1 MQALGPPNKSPLQG
15 LVASRIETYGGRYRA
30 SVTSPPGNV
39 SPRGGLLLDPSCRLL
54 QGYVPFTTGSG
65 PARRLS
71 PLRLREPEPEKTHGS
86 PFGIGTP
93 HSPKLKEVTKAHEL
107 QVRLHTFSMFGMPR
121 LPRED
126 RQRWEIGEG
135 SENSVT
141 IEKSWKELVPGH
153 KEMSRELCHQQEALW
168 ELLTTELIYVRKLK
182 IMTDPAGHLPRH
194 TAECHPLPQVSA
206 ETLFGNVPSL
216 IRAHR
221 SFWEEVLGPTLEE
234 TRASGQPLDPVSLQD
249 GFLTCSQRFQPYVLY
264 CLRVRQTMA
273 YAREQQDHNPL
284 FHIFVQVGEE
294 SLGKGDAVDLGPR
307 QEGSLQSLTPA
318 PLPWQWCEKH
328 KRSGRQMLG
337 DLLIKPHQRITKYPL
352 LLQAVL
358 KRTPKPRAQ
367 EALTAMVGPSGLT
380 PAGGGG
386 CRGLA
391 CGGAAPGTLAVF
403 LERLCPCGADVLSG
417 RDEPARRRAVL
428 LRILPLL
435 LPQIAAM
442 ESFLRHINKQ
452 VRQGEEQ
459 ESLVAA
465 ARRIGPY
472 EVLEPSSEEVEKNLR
487 QFSTLDLMA
496 PMLEVAPEHTRQ
508 LLLEGPARVKE
519 GREGKLDVY
528 LFLFSDVLLVTK
540 PPRKADK
547 AKVIRPPLMLEKLV
561 CRPLRDPSNFLLI
574 YLTEFQCVSSAL
586 TVHCPST
593 ADRARWLE
601 KTQQAQATLQKLKA
615 EEYIQ
620 QKRELLAL
628 YRNQDGESP
637 STRPSTPS
645 QEGSQNS
652 TEGSACAS
660 STVIPHLVV
669 TEDMDEDAPSVP
681 DDTSDPGYGTL
692 IPGSPEESHS
702 SLSRLRLRALRR
714 DPRLTF
720 STLELRD
727 VPLRPQPSDPQAPQR
742 RSAPVLPEEGVRKA
756 GSLPRVDPPTWSEE
770 EDRTSAGE
778 NLRGQLCPSPAHA
791 DSSEESPW
799 ESSGDEEEEGYLFQ
813 GPDYTPSP
821 HPLRPEDMLREI
833 REELASQRI
842 EGVPKAGD
850 SRPRKLTRVQ
860 LQRMRGSHV
869 VHLDTPLSTS

>member
-1 MQALGPPNKSPLQG
+1 MQALGPPNKSPFQG

-30 SVTSPPGNV
+30 SVASPPGNV
-39 SPRGGLLLDPSCRLL
+39 SPRGGLLLDPSRRLL

-86 PFGIGTP
+86 PFGVGTP

-135 SENSVT
+135 SENSVA

-182 IMTDPAGHLPRH
+182 IMTDLLAAGLLNLQRVGLL
-194 TAECHPLPQVSA
+194 TEVSA

-284 FHIFVQVGEE
+284 FHIFVQ
-294 SLGKGDAVDLGPR
+294 
-307 QEGSLQSLTPA
+307 
-318 PLPWQWCEKH
+318 WCEKH

-358 KRTPKPRAQ
+358 KRTPKPQAQ
-367 EALTAMVGPSGLT
+367 EALTAMIT
-380 PAGGGG
+380 
-386 CRGLA
+386 
-391 CGGAAPGTLAVF
+391 
-403 LERLCPCGADVLSG
+403 
-417 RDEPARRRAVL
+417 
-428 LRILPLL
+428 
-435 LPQIAAM
+435 AM

-561 CRPLRDPSNFLLI
+561 CRPLRDPSSFLLI

-778 NLRGQLCPSPAHA
+778 NVVAETLQRAQLRGQLCPSPAHA

-842 EGVPKAGD
+842 EGVPEAGG

-869 VHLDTPLSTS
+869 VHLDTPLSTSEV

>member
-39 SPRGGLLLDPSCRLL
+39 SPRGGLLLDPSRRLL

-182 IMTDPAGHLPRH
+182 IMTDLLAAGLLNLQRVGLLTEVSEHSVWGRGTDWCGWTEPRVWEGGQGHRELNAAAPSTRKPPSALPTPPLAPAPHPRLSWPACPFSPARLLCVLCGAGASISSHLPLPAPHPH
-194 TAECHPLPQVSA
+194 TC
-206 ETLFGNVPSL
+206 PS
-216 IRAHR
+216 I
-221 SFWEEVLGPTLEE
+221 
-234 TRASGQPLDPVSLQD
+234 Q
-249 GFLTCSQRFQPYVLY
+249 CSQRFQPYVLY

-284 FHIFVQVGEE
+284 FHIFV
-294 SLGKGDAVDLGPR
+294 
-307 QEGSLQSLTPA
+307 
-318 PLPWQWCEKH
+318 QWCEKH

-358 KRTPKPRAQ
+358 KRTPKPQAQ
-367 EALTAMVGPSGLT
+367 EALTAM
-380 PAGGGG
+380 
-386 CRGLA
+386 
-391 CGGAAPGTLAVF
+391 
-403 LERLCPCGADVLSG
+403 
-417 RDEPARRRAVL
+417 
-428 LRILPLL
+428 
-435 LPQIAAM
+435 IAAM

-561 CRPLRDPSNFLLI
+561 CRPLRDPSSFLLI

-770 EDRTSAGE
+770 EDQTSAGE
-778 NLRGQLCPSPAHA
+778 NVVAETLQRAQLRGQLCPSPAHA

-869 VHLDTPLSTS
+869 VHLDTPLSTSEV

>member
-15 LVASRIETYGGRYRA
+15 LVASRIETYGGRYQA

-39 SPRGGLLLDPSCRLL
+39 SPRGGLLLDPSRRLL

-182 IMTDPAGHLPRH
+182 IMTDLLAAGLLNLQRVGLL
-194 TAECHPLPQVSA
+194 TEVSA

-216 IRAHR
+216 IQAHR

-284 FHIFVQVGEE
+284 FHIFVQ
-294 SLGKGDAVDLGPR
+294 
-307 QEGSLQSLTPA
+307 
-318 PLPWQWCEKH
+318 WCEKH

-358 KRTPKPRAQ
+358 KRTPKPQAQ
-367 EALTAMVGPSGLT
+367 EALTAM
-380 PAGGGG
+380 
-386 CRGLA
+386 
-391 CGGAAPGTLAVF
+391 
-403 LERLCPCGADVLSG
+403 
-417 RDEPARRRAVL
+417 
-428 LRILPLL
+428 
-435 LPQIAAM
+435 IAAM

-561 CRPLRDPSNFLLI
+561 CRPLRDPSSFLLI

-778 NLRGQLCPSPAHA
+778 NVVAETLQRAQLRGQLCPSPAHA

-869 VHLDTPLSTS
+869 VHLDTPLSTSEV

>member
-1 MQALGPPNKSPLQG
+1 MQALGPPDKSPLQG

-30 SVTSPPGNV
+30 SVSSPPGNV
-39 SPRGGLLLDPSCRLL
+39 YPQGGLLLDPSRRRFM
-54 QGYVPFTTGSG
+54 GYVPFTTGSG

-86 PFGIGTP
+86 PFGVGTP

-126 RQRWEIGEG
+126 RQHWEIGEG
-135 SENSVT
+135 NDNSVA

-153 KEMSRELCHQQEALW
+153 KEMSRDLCHQQEALW

-182 IMTDPAGHLPRH
+182 IMTDLLAAGLLNLQRVGLL
-194 TAECHPLPQVSA
+194 TEVSA
-206 ETLFGNVPSL
+206 ETLFGNVPNL

-221 SFWEEVLGPTLEE
+221 SFWEEVLGPTLED

-249 GFLTCSQRFQPYVLY
+249 GFLT
-264 CLRVRQTMA
+264 
-273 YAREQQDHNPL
+273 
-284 FHIFVQVGEE
+284 VGED
-294 SLGKGDAVDLGPR
+294 SLGKGDAADLGPR

-328 KRSGRQMLG
+328 KLSGRQMLG

-358 KRTPKPRAQ
+358 KRTPKPQAR
-367 EALTAMVGPSGLT
+367 EALTAM
-380 PAGGGG
+380 
-386 CRGLA
+386 
-391 CGGAAPGTLAVF
+391 
-403 LERLCPCGADVLSG
+403 
-417 RDEPARRRAVL
+417 
-428 LRILPLL
+428 
-435 LPQIAAM
+435 IAAM
-442 ESFLRHINKQ
+442 ESFLQHINKQ

-487 QFSTLDLMA
+487 PFSTLDLMA
-496 PMLEVAPEHTRQ
+496 PMLGVAPEHTRQ
-508 LLLEGPARVKE
+508 LLFEGPARVKE

-561 CRPLRDPSNFLLI
+561 CRPLRDPSSFLLI
-574 YLTEFQCVSSAL
+574 HLTEFQCVSSAL

-593 ADRARWLE
+593 ANRARWLE

-628 YRNQDGESP
+628 YRDRDGESP
-637 STRPSTPS
+637 CTRPSTPS

-652 TEGSACAS
+652 TEGRTCES

-669 TEDMDEDAPSVP
+669 TEDTDDDAPSVP
-681 DDTSDPGYGTL
+681 DDTSDSGYGTL
-692 IPGSPEESHS
+692 IPGSPKESHS

-770 EDRTSAGE
+770 EDRTSTGE
-778 NLRGQLCPSPAHA
+778 NVVVETLQRAQLRGQLCPSPTHA

-799 ESSGDEEEEGYLFQ
+799 ESSGDEEEGYLFQ

-842 EGVPKAGD
+842 EGVPEPGD

-869 VHLDTPLSTS
+869 VHLDTPLSTSDV